1 METIDSLYAG
11 SIQLVQARKGY
22 RFSLDPV
29 LLAHFASLPTA
40 GPVLDLGCGCG
51 ILALLIARRRADQRV
66 LGWERQPAMVRRA
79 QRSAVLSGLAARVE
93 IVEADL
99 RQYRNLVASESFG
112 LVVAN
117 PPYRTPG
124 SGRIGPDDE
133 RAAARFELFGALA
146 DFIAAAAFVL
156 RPRGHFALVYLAER
170 LTELL
175 AEMSRAGLA
184 PKRLRMIHARP
195 TEGAKMVLVEG
206 CKGAAAGLVIKPP
219 LFVYQPQ
226 ARSRAYS
233 AEVLALYAAAP
244 SAPV

>member
-11 SIQLVQARKGY
+11 SVQLVQARKGY
-22 RFSLDPV
+22 RFSLDPL
-29 LLAHFASLPTA
+29 LLAHFASLPPA

-51 ILALLIARRRADQRV
+51 ILALLLARRRTDINV
-66 LGWERQPAMVRRA
+66 VGWERQPALVERARRSVA
-79 QRSAVLSGLAARVE
+79 LSRLTERVE

-99 RQYRNLVASESFG
+99 RQYPTLAVAESFA

-133 RAAARFELFGALA
+133 RAAARFELFGSLA

-156 RPRGHFALVYLAER
+156 APRGQFAVVYLAER

-175 AEMSRAGLA
+175 TEMSRAGLA
-184 PKRLRMIHARP
+184 PKRLRMVHARP
-195 TEGAKMVLVEG
+195 TDGARMVLVEA
-206 CKGAAAGLVIKPP
+206 CKGAAAGLVAEPP
-219 LFVYQPQ
+219 LFVYQSGIG
-226 ARSRAYS
+226 SREYS
-233 AEVLALYAAAP
+233 AEVLALYDPAP
-244 SAPV
+244 SIPV